1 MPLIDVLGLG
11 QEADP
16 QIGSQDISEA
26 TFNQFIR
33 CRMTTSPCVGPLTFS
48 IDTGATAER
57 TIGASMFYVGGTTA
71 KPVQLCSIGMRT
83 GTGIAG
89 TNRVIKFGI
98 APITNAT
105 GNFSNPTYRGT
116 LTIPASDTTFTSTAI
131 TGTVNISTAYV
142 WIYSQIANSGFTAGT
157 VIGVGGMSVGSTFST
172 RQTDCYVTCSTP
184 FDYATG
190 IPNMGDLSLGTLTIS
205 NDETNYVASPHNLAP
220 LNWHLGI
227 KKL

>member
-1 MPLIDVLGLG
+1 MPIDYLG
-11 QEADP
+11 
-16 QIGSQDISEA
+16 IGREEVPVIGEDTISEA
-26 TFNQFIR
+26 SYSQFIR
-33 CRMTTSPCVGPLTFS
+33 NRITTSPCVGPLTFS

-71 KPVQLCSIGMRT
+71 RPIQLQSIGMRT

-98 APITNAT
+98 APITAAT
-105 GNFSNPTYRGT
+105 GNFSNPAYRGT
-116 LTIPASDTTFTSTAI
+116 LTIPASDTTFTSTTI

-184 FDYATG
+184 FSYATG

-205 NDETNYVASPHNLAP
+205 NDETNYLASPHNLAP
-220 LNWHLGI
+220 LNWYLGI